1 MKSQRSSLLGT
12 GEMVFTPPMEDH
24 TTIFLEDCQMLVV
37 SRNPRDQE
45 SYEAD
50 VERVQLIDPDGIY
63 HSMTGSNFYFRDT
76 CRLCENNKLEKV
88 IELTPTPPGN
98 YVLRADEIEE
108 PRPSYPLEVYFCN
121 NCTHLQ
127 LGHVVDPK
135 ILFQRRYTYVSS
147 TSPVFVAHLQE
158 YAAAM
163 IKRFSLGKGGL
174 IADIGSNDGT
184 CLRFFKAA
192 GFEVLGIDP
201 ATDIARKASE
211 EGIETIPDFF
221 GFEKARHLRKQR
233 GPAKLITSHNVLAH
247 IDDLSDIIKGV
258 EHWLSDD
265 GLFVMEVGY
274 LVDVYQ
280 KVWFDTIY
288 HEHLDYHTLA
298 PLLGFLAR
306 HNLEV
311 IEVERIAP
319 QGGSIRVISQKQ
331 GGPYHP
337 NASVENLLVLERSLK
352 MDEPETFRSYNE
364 RINEVRDDLG
374 TLLIDLKQQGYSIAG
389 YGAPTKATT
398 MLMHFGLS
406 QEMLD
411 FHTGGQ
417 PIKAWLFLAR
427 SYDPD
432 IASRRIL

>member
-1 MKSQRSSLLGT
+1 
-12 GEMVFTPPMEDH
+12 
-24 TTIFLEDCQMLVV
+24 
-37 SRNPRDQE
+37 
-45 SYEAD
+45 
-50 VERVQLIDPDGIY
+50 
-63 HSMTGSNFYFRDT
+63 MTGSNFHFRDT

-121 NCTHLQ
+121 DCAHVQ
-127 LGHVVDPK
+127 LGHVVDPR

-147 TSPVFVAHLQE
+147 TSPVFVAHLRE
-158 YAAAM
+158 YASAM
-163 IKRFSLGKGGL
+163 IERFSLGKGSL

-184 CLRFFKAA
+184 CLRFFQEH

-201 ATDIARKASE
+201 ATDIARKASDQ
-211 EGIETIPDFF
+211 GIETIPDFF
-221 GFEKARHLRKQR
+221 GFKKAKHLRKER
-233 GPAKLITSHNVLAH
+233 GPATLITSHNVLAH
-247 IDDLSDIIKGV
+247 VDDLSDIIRGV
-258 EHWLSDD
+258 EHWLDDD

-274 LVDVYQ
+274 FVDVYQ

-298 PLLGFLAR
+298 PLLKFLAR
-306 HNLEV
+306 HDLEV

-319 QGGSIRVISQKQ
+319 QGGSIRVISQKR
-331 GGPYHP
+331 GGPYSTD
-337 NASVENLLVLERSLK
+337 ASVDHLLELEHSLK
-352 MDEPETFRSYNE
+352 MDRPETFRAYNR
-364 RINEVRDDLG
+364 RINEVRDSLG
-374 TLLIDLKQQGYSIAG
+374 KLLMDLKQQGHSIAG

-411 FHTGGQ
+411 FTLEDNPLKHGCFLPGAMIPILPADELYVRKPDYVVILAWNFAHSIIKKHRRYHEEGGR
-417 PIKAWLFLAR
+417 F
-427 SYDPD
+427 
-432 IASRRIL
+432 ILPMPVPEIVKNLDTYLN

>member
-1 MKSQRSSLLGT
+1 M
-12 GEMVFTPPMEDH
+12 
-24 TTIFLEDCQMLVV
+24 TT
-37 SRNPRDQE
+37 S
-45 SYEAD
+45 
-50 VERVQLIDPDGIY
+50 G
-63 HSMTGSNFYFRDT
+63 FYFRDT
-76 CRLCENNKLEKV
+76 CRLCESSDLERV

-98 YVLRADEIEE
+98 YVLTADEIEE
-108 PRPSYPLEVYFCN
+108 ERPGYPLEVYFCN
-121 NCTHLQ
+121 DCAHIQ
-127 LGHVVDPK
+127 LGHVVDPE

-158 YAAAM
+158 YSKAM
-163 IKRFSLGKGGL
+163 IERFALKQGTL

-201 ATDIARKASE
+201 ATEIARRASE
-211 EGIETIPDFF
+211 GGIETIPDFF
-221 GFEKARHLRKQR
+221 GFEKAQHLRKQR

-247 IDDLSDIIKGV
+247 IDGLSDIIKGV

-331 GGPYHP
+331 GGPHHRD
-337 NASVENLLVLERSLK
+337 ASVDHLLELEHSLR
-352 MDEPETFRSYNE
+352 MDRPETFRTFN
-364 RINEVRDDLG
+364 RQVNEVRDGLKK
-374 TLLIDLKQQGYSIAG
+374 LLTDLKQQGYSIAG

-406 QEMLD
+406 AEMID
-411 FHTGGQ
+411 FTVEDNPLKQGCFIPGALIPIVPASELYERNPDYLVILAWNFASPIIEKHARFHHEGGRFILPMPRPLIVEDLEAYLRSTGGKSDQ
-417 PIKAWLFLAR
+417 
-427 SYDPD
+427 
-432 IASRRIL
+432 

>member
-1 MKSQRSSLLGT
+1 
-12 GEMVFTPPMEDH
+12 
-24 TTIFLEDCQMLVV
+24 
-37 SRNPRDQE
+37 
-45 SYEAD
+45 
-50 VERVQLIDPDGIY
+50 
-63 HSMTGSNFYFRDT
+63 MTGSDFYFRDT
-76 CRLCENNKLEKV
+76 CRLCESSELERV

-135 ILFQRRYTYVSS
+135 ILFQRRYTYVSA

-163 IKRFSLGKGGL
+163 IERFSLGKGGL
-174 IADIGSNDGT
+174 ITDIGSNDGT

-201 ATDIARKASE
+201 ATDIARKASD

-221 GFEKARHLRKQR
+221 SLQKARQLRNQR
-233 GPAKLITSHNVLAH
+233 GPATLITSHNVLAH
-247 IDDLSDIIKGV
+247 IDDLSDIIRGV

-288 HEHLDYHTLA
+288 HEHLDYHTLV

-306 HNLEV
+306 HDLEV
-311 IEVERIAP
+311 IGVERIAP
-319 QGGSIRVISQKQ
+319 QGGSIRVMSQRK
-331 GGPYHP
+331 GGPYRLG
-337 NASVENLLVLERSLK
+337 ASVDNLLELERSLQ
-352 MDEPETFRSYNE
+352 MDRPETFRAYNR

-374 TLLIDLKQQGYSIAG
+374 KLLTNLKHQGNSIAG

-406 QEMLD
+406 QEILNFTVEDNPLKHGCFLPGAMIPILPAD
-411 FHTGGQ
+411 ELYERRPDYVVILAWNFANSIMEKHRRYHDEGGRFILPMPEPQ
-417 PIKAWLFLAR
+417 IVEHLNTYLK
-427 SYDPD
+427 
-432 IASRRIL
+432 RI

>member
-1 MKSQRSSLLGT
+1 M
-12 GEMVFTPPMEDH
+12 
-24 TTIFLEDCQMLVV
+24 TTSD
-37 SRNPRDQE
+37 
-45 SYEAD
+45 
-50 VERVQLIDPDGIY
+50 
-63 HSMTGSNFYFRDT
+63 FYFRDT
-76 CRLCENNKLEKV
+76 CRLCESSDLEMV

-98 YVLRADEIEE
+98 YVLTADEIEE
-108 PRPSYPLEVYFCN
+108 KRPSYPLKVYFCN
-121 NCTHLQ
+121 DCDHIQ

-158 YAAAM
+158 YSAAM
-163 IKRFSLGKGGL
+163 IERFALEEGTL

-201 ATDIARKASE
+201 ATDIAGRASE

-221 GFEKARHLRKQR
+221 GLKKAQYLRKER
-233 GPAKLITSHNVLAH
+233 GPARLITSHNVLAH
-247 IDDLSDIIKGV
+247 VDDLSDIIKGV

-274 LVDVYQ
+274 FVDVYQ

-306 HNLEV
+306 HDLEV

-319 QGGSIRVISQKQ
+319 QGGSIRVISQKK
-331 GGPYHP
+331 GGPYGTD
-337 NASVENLLVLERSLK
+337 ASVDNLLELERSLE
-352 MDEPETFRSYNE
+352 MDRPETFRAYNQ
-364 RINEVRDDLG
+364 RVNEVRDDLG

-411 FHTGGQ
+411 FTLEDNPLKHGCFLPGAMIPILPADELYVRKPDYVVILAWNFAHSIIKKHRRYHEEGGRFIL
-417 PIKAWLFLAR
+417 PM
-427 SYDPD
+427 PVP
-432 IASRRIL
+432 RIVEQLDTYLRQTQ

>member
-1 MKSQRSSLLGT
+1 MISG
-12 GEMVFTPPMEDH
+12 D
-24 TTIFLEDCQMLVV
+24 
-37 SRNPRDQE
+37 
-45 SYEAD
+45 
-50 VERVQLIDPDGIY
+50 
-63 HSMTGSNFYFRDT
+63 FYFRDT
-76 CRLCENNKLEKV
+76 CRLCESVGLERV

-121 NCTHLQ
+121 NCAHVQ

-147 TSPVFVAHLQE
+147 TSPVFVAHLKE
-158 YAAAM
+158 YATVM
-163 IKRFSLGKGGL
+163 IERFSLGKGGL

-184 CLRFFKAA
+184 CLRFFQEE

-201 ATDIARKASE
+201 ATDIARKASDG
-211 EGIETIPDFF
+211 GIETIPDFF
-221 GFEKARHLRKQR
+221 GFKKAQDLRNHR
-233 GPAKLITSHNVLAH
+233 GPAALITSHNVLAH
-247 IDDLSDIIKGV
+247 VDDLSDIIKGV
-258 EHWLSDD
+258 EHWLDDD

-298 PLLGFLAR
+298 PLLGFLGR
-306 HNLEV
+306 HGLEV

-319 QGGSIRVISQKQ
+319 QGGSIRVISQKKE
-331 GGPYHP
+331 GPYP
-337 NASVENLLVLERSLK
+337 VGASVGSLLELEHSLK
-352 MDEPETFRSYNE
+352 MDKPETFHDYN
-364 RINEVRDDLG
+364 RQINDVRDHLG
-374 TLLIDLKQQGYSIAG
+374 QLLNDLKQEGHSIAG

-406 QEMLD
+406 QEMID
-411 FHTGGQ
+411 FTLEDNPLKHGCFLPGAMIPILTADELYERRPDYVVILAWNFANSIMEKHKRYHEEGGR
-417 PIKAWLFLAR
+417 F
-427 SYDPD
+427 
-432 IASRRIL
+432 ILPMPEPKIVDHLQ